1 MAQRSFFGKAIA
13 GGAVLGNTIGF
24 SGSRNAWAARAD
36 IGEVVV
42 ERDVPGKP
50 HKGKVLAAIQA
61 HLDDMPHRY
70 AGTCAKLINEGYTGY
85 LIRTSNDE
93 KCGPGTC
100 AENIKSN
107 EQENLKMAKTLGFTD
122 VFDFYCRN
130 HRMDGISSVEI
141 RSRLIFLFRLLKVD
155 TVVSMNPWG
164 HGEENPDHWVTAKA
178 VEEACWMSGMGDD
191 YEEHL
196 EAGVKPHSVRERY
209 YAVMRPGQPF
219 NRVVDISS
227 TIEQKILSCAECKS
241 QGGGNSGS
249 KLRNRLAKEG
259 KRLPILGND
268 DETADREYVR
278 HFLIKGWST
287 FEDMKEKYGLD
298 YAERFYYIDQRPPEE
313 SEVERYIKGN
323 AVPLR

>member
-1 MAQRSFFGKAIA
+1 
-13 GGAVLGNTIGF
+13 
-24 SGSRNAWAARAD
+24 
-36 IGEVVV
+36 
-42 ERDVPGKP
+42 
-50 HKGKVLAAIQA
+50 
-61 HLDDMPHRY
+61 
-70 AGTCAKLINEGYTGY
+70 
-85 LIRTSNDE
+85 
-93 KCGPGTC
+93 
-100 AENIKSN
+100 
-107 EQENLKMAKTLGFTD
+107 
-122 VFDFYCRN
+122 
-130 HRMDGISSVEI
+130 
-141 RSRLIFLFRLLKVD
+141 
-155 TVVSMNPWG
+155 
-164 HGEENPDHWVTAKA
+164 
-178 VEEACWMSGMGDD
+178 MSGKDDD

-196 EAGVKPHSVRERY
+196 EAGVMPHRVRERY

-249 KLRNRLAKEG
+249 KLRNRLANEG
-259 KRLPILGND
+259 KRLPVLGND
-268 DETADREYVR
+268 YETADREYVR